1 MQADPDGAVP
11 HSLCALAALHHAR
24 MRLARGELVE
34 DPDKETSLPRQFF
47 DRAFYLL
54 RHAPQTN
61 GTGQYSDADAL
72 AALQLVAYSLLAGGT
87 IDWVGPLDVAQ
98 EWLVQTGIYTEEN
111 PKLTLLNMSPA
122 GRFAA
127 KATMV
132 RAGLTSARPR
142 GALPLL
148 LPCRFRRAH
157 RRFFFVDSMST
168 SCRA

>member
-24 MRLARGELVE
+24 MRLARGEPGE

-72 AALQLVAYSLLAGGT
+72 AALQLVAYSLLGGGST
-87 IDWVGPLDVAQ
+87 DWATPLEYAC
-98 EWLVQTGIYTEEN
+98 EWLAQTGIFSEEN
-111 PKLTLLNMSPA
+111 PKLTLLNMSAA

-132 RAGLTSARPR
+132 RCPPSP
-142 GALPLL
+142 LPFLL
-148 LPCRFRRAH
+148 FPLRRH
-157 RRFFFVDSMST
+157 ELR
-168 SCRA
+168 